1 MKSGLNSVAIRT
13 SIEEHEGELFKRI
26 AEIEE
31 QERRGE
37 LVKGLN
43 KTDYAL
49 IVIMFVAAWVATC
62 GLVRGHVFLME
73 VYYG

>member
-1 MKSGLNSVAIRT
+1 MSDVEGIGAELSGNT
-13 SIEEHEGELFKRI
+13 NFDEEHEGELFRRI

-49 IVIMFVAAWVATC
+49 IAIMFVVLGILPVIWYAVMY
-62 GLVRGHVFLME
+62 F
-73 VYYG
+73 

>member
-1 MKSGLNSVAIRT
+1 MSNVDEIRAEHSGNT
-13 SIEEHEGELFKRI
+13 NFYEEHEGELFKRI

-49 IVIMFVAAWVATC
+49 IVIMFVVL
-62 GLVRGHVFLME
+62 GLLPVVWYAVMYF
-73 VYYG
+73 

>member
-1 MKSGLNSVAIRT
+1 MKSGLNSSGNT
-13 SIEEHEGELFKRI
+13 NFDEEHEGELFKGRI
-26 AEIEE
+26 AEIE

-49 IVIMFVAAWVATC
+49 IVIMFVVLELLPVVWYAVMY
-62 GLVRGHVFLME
+62 F
-73 VYYG
+73 